1 MFIGLII
8 RAYKR
13 QAAMILLGLGLCV
26 AFYTGIDVLRDSVEM
41 EQQDQSAKQWL
52 IEGVPGAGRAD
63 AWSGDVVPVADV
75 SESMLLKILG
85 VIKWTL
91 APLYIAGVF
100 SAMATGIIEEQEEE
114 RLRVWRKWLGRRA
127 RRGSYGIVE

>member
-1 MFIGLII
+1 MSCVT
-8 RAYKR
+8 
-13 QAAMILLGLGLCV
+13 LC
-26 AFYTGIDVLRDSVEM
+26 EM
-41 EQQDQSAKQWL
+41 EQQAQSAKQWL

-114 RLRVWRKWLGRRA
+114 RLRVWRKWLGRRE